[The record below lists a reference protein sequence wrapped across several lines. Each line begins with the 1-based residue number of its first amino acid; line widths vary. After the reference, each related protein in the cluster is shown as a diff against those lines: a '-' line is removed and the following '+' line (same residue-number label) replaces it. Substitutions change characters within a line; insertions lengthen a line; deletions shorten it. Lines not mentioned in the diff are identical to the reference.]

1 MYNCV
6 MPPTALKTAQHAAL
20 RTNLVPVR
28 VPDAAPFVK
37 WVGGKRSL
45 LPQLT
50 ARLPQRFNA
59 YHEPFVGGGAVF
71 FALQPQVAVLAD
83 DNAELVNAY
92 TVVRDEPER
101 LIRHLRTHRAEEDY
115 YYELRA
121 KDPTTL
127 EAVERASRL
136 IYLNRTCFNGL
147 YRVNSRGGFNVP
159 FGRYKNPQIC
169 NEVGLRA
176 ASAALRG
183 ADLRNDSYEHVL
195 ETARRGDF
203 VYFDPPYHPVSATAN
218 FTSYTAGAFSERDQR
233 RLAEVYR
240 TLADRGCKVMLSN
253 SDTPLIHELYAG
265 FHVDIVAAPRLVN
278 RDASKRGP
286 VNEVLVRNYRR

>member
-6 MPPTALKTAQHAAL
+6 MPPTALKTALHPA
-20 RTNLVPVR
+20 LVPVR

-37 WVGGKRSL
+37 WVGGKRAL
-45 LPQLT
+45 MPQLF

-59 YHEPFVGGGAVF
+59 YHEPFVGGGAFF

-92 TVVRDEPER
+92 TVVRDDAER

-121 KDPTTL
+121 KDPKAL
-127 EAVERASRL
+127 DPIERASRL

-159 FGRYKNPQIC
+159 FGKYKNPQIC

-176 ASAALRG
+176 ASAALHG
-183 ADLRNDSYEHVL
+183 AAIRNDSYEHVL
-195 ETARRGDF
+195 DTARRGDF
-203 VYFDPPYHPVSATAN
+203 VYFDPPYVPVSATAN

-233 RLAEVYR
+233 RLADAFR
-240 TLADRGCKVMLSN
+240 TLANRGCKVMLSN
-253 SDTPLIHELYAG
+253 SDVPLIHELYAD

>member
-6 MPPTALKTAQHAAL
+6 MPPTALQTAI
-20 RTNLVPVR
+20 VPVR
-28 VPDAAPFVK
+28 VPEATPFVK

-45 LPQLT
+45 MPQLT

-71 FALQPQVAVLAD
+71 FALQPKAAVLAD
-83 DNAELVNAY
+83 DNAELINAY
-92 TVVRDEPER
+92 TVVRDEAER

-115 YYELRA
+115 FYALRA
-121 KDPTTL
+121 QDPRQL
-127 EAVERASRL
+127 DPVERASRL

-183 ADLRNDSYEHVL
+183 ADLRHDTYEHVL
-195 ETARRGDF
+195 DTARRSDF
-203 VYFDPPYHPVSATAN
+203 VYFDPPYHPLSATSN
-218 FTSYTAGAFSERDQR
+218 FTSYTAGSFGERDQR
-233 RLAEVYR
+233 RLADVYR
-240 TLADRGCKVMLSN
+240 TLASRGCKVMLSN
-253 SDTPLIHELYAG
+253 SDTPLIHELYG
-265 FHVDIVAAPRLVN
+265 DFNIEIVAAPRLVN
-278 RDASKRGP
+278 RDATKRGP

>member
-1 MYNCV
+1 
-6 MPPTALKTAQHAAL
+6 MPPTVLKTA
-20 RTNLVPVR
+20 LVPVR
-28 VPDAAPFVK
+28 VPEAAPFVK

-45 LPQLT
+45 MPQLT

-59 YHEPFVGGGAVF
+59 YLEPFVGGGAVF
-71 FALQPQVAVLAD
+71 FALQPTAAVLAD
-83 DNAELVNAY
+83 DNAELINAY
-92 TVVRDEPER
+92 AVVRDDAER
-101 LIRHLRTHRAEEDY
+101 LIRHLRTHRAEEEY
-115 YYELRA
+115 YYALRA
-121 KDPTTL
+121 QDPRQL
-127 EAVERASRL
+127 DNIERASRL

-169 NEVGLRA
+169 NEAGLRA

-183 ADLRNDSYEHVL
+183 ADLRHDTYEHVVD
-195 ETARRGDF
+195 TARRGDF

-233 RLAEVYR
+233 RLADVYR
-240 TLADRGCKVMLSN
+240 TLAARGVKVMLSN
-253 SDTPLIHELYAG
+253 SDTPLIQDLYAD
-265 FHVDIVAAPRLVN
+265 FHVDIVSAPRLVN

>member
-1 MYNCV
+1 
-6 MPPTALKTAQHAAL
+6 MPPTALKTTLHTQ
-20 RTNLVPVR
+20 NVPVR
-28 VPDAAPFVK
+28 VPEAAPFVK
-37 WVGGKRSL
+37 WVGGKRAL
-45 LPQLT
+45 MPQLT

-71 FALQPQVAVLAD
+71 FALQPRVAVLAD
-83 DNAELVNAY
+83 DNAELINAY
-92 TVVRDEPER
+92 TVVRDEAER
-101 LIRHLRTHRAEEDY
+101 LIRHLRTHRAEEGY
-115 YYELRA
+115 YYDLRA
-121 KDPTTL
+121 QDPRQL
-127 EAVERASRL
+127 DAIERASRL

-159 FGRYKNPQIC
+159 FGRYKNPNIC
-169 NEVGLRA
+169 NEVGIRA

-195 ETARRGDF
+195 EAARRGDF

-218 FTSYTAGAFSERDQR
+218 FTSYTAGAFTADDQR
-233 RLAEVYR
+233 KLAGVFR
-240 TLADRGCKVMLSN
+240 TLASRGCKVMLSN
-253 SDTPLIHELYAG
+253 SDTPLIHELYDD
-265 FHVDIVAAPRLVN
+265 FHVEIVAAPRLVN